1 MKQLFAIIILFCTV
15 LFPQQ
20 NLQQLRNDVNEIE
33 MQKADF
39 HISAQPV
46 NKKNAGLAI
55 IYSLLLP
62 GMGELYAGNYS
73 SGKYFTIAEGALWL
87 SYAGIS
93 TYGNWQ
99 EDRYKALAVS
109 KGGINPSGKDE
120 DYYATISEYLSIDEY
135 NNEQALNRNFE
146 EMYDTREF
154 YWNWQNPGDRKSYRS
169 MWVSSEQAYNNLR
182 FVVGGLIVN
191 RIISAINAV
200 RSVSAY
206 NKKMQDQS
214 WNISVSY
221 SGDVLNPGL
230 RLNFQTGF

>member
-1 MKQLFAIIILFCTV
+1 MKQLFSLIIISCTV

-20 NLQQLRNDVNEIE
+20 NLQLKNDINMIPV
-33 MQKADF
+33 QKTDLLNV
-39 HISAQPV
+39 IQPQ

-62 GMGELYAGNYS
+62 GMGELYAENYS

-120 DYYATISEYLSIDEY
+120 DYYATISEYLNIDEY

-146 EMYDTREF
+146 EMYDSEKF
-154 YWNWQNPGDRKSYRS
+154 FWNWQNPDDRKSYRS

-182 FVVGGLIVN
+182 FVVGGFILN

-200 RSVSAY
+200 RSVSAH
-206 NKKMQDQS
+206 NRKMQDQS
-214 WNISVSY
+214 WNVSVSY
-221 SGDVLNPGL
+221 SGDILNPGL
-230 RLNFQTGF
+230 RLNLYTEF